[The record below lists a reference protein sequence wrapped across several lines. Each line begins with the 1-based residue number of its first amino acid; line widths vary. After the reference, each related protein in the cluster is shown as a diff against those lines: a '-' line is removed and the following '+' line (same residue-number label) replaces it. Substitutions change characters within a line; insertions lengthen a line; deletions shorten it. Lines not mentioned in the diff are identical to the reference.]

1 MAGFFNLPS
10 AKSTLAKDAKLAKK
24 ASAPLMSARTVT
36 LKGSGTLADK
46 IQSIVSLVNAKFADK
61 KDAFL
66 LIRDEQSFVDYIDKC
81 IENGVISIDT
91 ETTGLD
97 PIEDHIVGLC
107 IYTPGLKAAYVPI
120 NHVSYITQAPVTNQL
135 PIEFIREQ
143 FERLNTN
150 NVKTIWFNAPFDVR
164 FIKHTIGVQLNIYW
178 DASIASRIL
187 YSNEVRGGRGLKP
200 LHKKYCKNNEGE
212 AFSFDKL
219 FDGIPFDLIPVNVA
233 YLYAANDAII
243 TYELYEYQRYY
254 LDPECE
260 GYTKYH
266 MNGPSFVFF
275 EIEMKSMPVFIEMEE
290 NGVTIDLE
298 YAKTISE
305 KYHELADKTKSRAEE
320 VLSRYKDDIE
330 AYRRKTPGCKLTEP
344 VNLDS
349 PTQLAILLYDVFKI
363 PSVDKKQPRAT
374 GADILE
380 QIDHPL
386 VSAILDNR
394 FFNKQI
400 STYVDKI
407 PELIHA
413 DGRVHCK
420 FNQYGADCVIG
431 KSLLLTDRGYRRIDS
446 LFSGNEQNG
455 KFYDCDE
462 TIYNRYLKSEKASAK
477 IAFYNTHTIELTLR
491 GGYKVVGTPNHPIIC
506 SAVSKAD
513 IARNKSDRQIKRLTE
528 THDFRKLE
536 DIQLGDTVA
545 IPYGYNIFPTE
556 YVETGLE
563 IFKHSQ
569 TLPNHKLPKVIT
581 EEFAEFLGMYHA
593 DGDYKYADDKFQIRL
608 NNKNPEVIN
617 RFNYLV
623 TELFGVSCN
632 SEIGKTTIATTFSSL
647 SFKGLLKY
655 LNKGAR
661 NKKIPQEIMNS
672 PKSVICAYIRGMT
685 LDSTF
690 NADRQRL
697 YLNCVDEVSNHFI
710 KEVLANIGILTSA
723 KRDTYKAGKDHCGND
738 VEEVPVE
745 RIGIVGE
752 MYKKFLDEIGV
763 IESDKR
769 LICDKYKKNQYLCN
783 DGYYYAYVEKIEHTT
798 NDVYDL
804 TVPETHSFICGAVIN
819 HNTGRVSSDSPK
831 PSVNWASKIKLIH
844 GRATV

>member
-10 AKSTLAKDAKLAKK
+10 AKSTLAKDAKIAKK

-36 LKGSGTLADK
+36 LKGNGTLADK

-61 KDAFL
+61 KDTFL
-66 LIRDEQSFVDYIDKC
+66 LIRDEESFTAYIDKC

-107 IYTPGLKAAYVPI
+107 IYTPGMKAAYVPV
-120 NHVSYITQAPVTNQL
+120 NHVSYITQAPVANQL
-135 PIEFIREQ
+135 SISFLKEQ
-143 FERLNTN
+143 MERLNTH

-178 DASIASRIL
+178 DASVASRIL

-349 PTQLAILLYDVFKI
+349 PTQLAILLYDVFKV
-363 PSVDKKQPRAT
+363 PPVDKKQPRAT

-420 FNQYGADCVIG
+420 FNQYGADCKCG
-431 KSLLLTDRGYRRIDS
+431 NSLLLTNNGYRRIDS

-462 TIYNRYLKSEKASAK
+462 IIYNRYLEPEKASAK
-477 IAFYNTHTIELTLR
+477 IAFYDTPTIELTLR
-491 GGYKVVGTPNHPIIC
+491 GGYKVTGTPNHPIIC
-506 SAVSKAD
+506 SAISKAD
-513 IARNKSDRQIKRLTE
+513 IQRNKSDRQIKRLTE
-528 THDFRKLE
+528 THEFRKLE
-536 DIQLGDTVA
+536 DIQLGDTVV
-545 IPYGYNIFPTE
+545 IPYGYDIFPTE
-556 YVETGLE
+556 YVETKLE
-563 IFKHSQ
+563 VYNHHQIQ
-569 TLPNHKLPKVIT
+569 TSHTMPKYFT

-593 DGDYKYADDKFQIRL
+593 DGHYREYDDKFVVVL
-608 NNKNPEVIN
+608 SNKNEEVIN
-617 RFNYLV
+617 RFSHLV
-623 TELFGVSCN
+623 RCLFGVECVV
-632 SEIGKTTIATTFSSL
+632 KDDDTTTLTSFSSV
-647 SFKGLLKY
+647 SFKPLIKY
-655 LNKGAR
+655 LTKGAR

-690 NADRQRL
+690 NFDRQRL

-710 KEVLANIGILTSA
+710 REVLVNMGILTSV
-723 KRDTYKAGKDHCGND
+723 KRGAYKVGKDHCGND
-738 VEEVPVE
+738 VEEIPVE

-769 LICDKYKKNQYLCN
+769 LICDSYKKPQYLCN
-783 DGYYYAYVEKIEHTT
+783 DNYYYAYVEKIEHTT

-804 TVPETHSFICGAVIN
+804 TIPETHSFICEGVIN

-844 GRATV
+844 GRATA